1 MGNAPTCAATWVSG
15 PSASL
20 PSYPRA
26 RVLDVH
32 IPWPTD
38 MLSSDNSWMWPPQ
51 AMAET
56 ALKNLREEGGKGPTW
71 QEQVQPASLPPRP
84 HRRPSPQ
91 LAPPREAGLPFPVC
105 GCHSSSHFGMKG
117 GTQLVSQS
125 DTVTKL
131 LVDTQATTH
140 SHANSGVSPTRKA
153 AQAVARTARPG
164 EIV

>member
-1 MGNAPTCAATWVSG
+1 MGNARTCAATWVSG

-51 AMAET
+51 ATAET

-71 QEQVQPASLPPRP
+71 QEECSQPVSPLGHAEGRAPSWHLPGKPAF
-84 HRRPSPQ
+84 PSPCAAATP
-91 LAPPREAGLPFPVC
+91 AP
-105 GCHSSSHFGMKG
+105 
-117 GTQLVSQS
+117 T
-125 DTVTKL
+125 
-131 LVDTQATTH
+131 
-140 SHANSGVSPTRKA
+140 SG
-153 AQAVARTARPG
+153 
-164 EIV
+164 